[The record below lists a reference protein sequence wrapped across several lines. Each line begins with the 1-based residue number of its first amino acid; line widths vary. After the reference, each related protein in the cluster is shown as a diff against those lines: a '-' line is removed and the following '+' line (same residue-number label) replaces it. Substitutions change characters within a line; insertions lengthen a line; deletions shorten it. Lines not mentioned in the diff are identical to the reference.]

1 MLDGSIDYY
10 FEKRGYEPPFDT
22 IDGMVHTEQESRFY
36 DNYKEITEQE
46 LLSYNRI
53 YCLKIHMGIADE
65 LEQFLQENYDKVK
78 EKEDNGIEI
87 WEKKSR

>member
-1 MLDGSIDYY
+1 
-10 FEKRGYEPPFDT
+10 
-22 IDGMVHTEQESRFY
+22 
-36 DNYKEITEQE
+36 
-46 LLSYNRI
+46 
-53 YCLKIHMGIADE
+53 MGIADE